1 MQNWDYRQ
9 YMDTMI
15 KTEVFLD
22 KINRNDLKYIKEW
35 FSDEQFL
42 KNYHYEIIHEK
53 SIRQLKKLYIKNN
66 ENVYRPF
73 AIRLEGEEEI
83 VGITEL
89 FDISDKNKT
98 AWISVGI
105 GNGRFQGKGYGKQAM
120 IQTIDYAFY
129 KLDLRKLQLAVIGYN
144 DRAISLYEGLGFVRE
159 GAYRKLVLHDSKEYD
174 LNLYG
179 MLKQEWK

>member
-1 MQNWDYRQ
+1 
-9 YMDTMI
+9 MI

-22 KINRNDLKYIKEW
+22 SIKKSDLTDIQKW

-42 KNYHYEIIHEK
+42 KNYHYEIIRETSLK
-53 SIRQLKKLYIKNN
+53 SLKKLYIKNN
-66 ENVYRPF
+66 EKVYRPF
-73 AIRLEGEEEI
+73 AIRLEGEDEI

-89 FDISDKNKT
+89 FDISDKNRT

-120 IQTIDYAFY
+120 IQTIDYAFN
-129 KLDLRKLQLAVIGYN
+129 KLNLRKLQLAVIGYN
-144 DRAISLYEGLGFVRE
+144 DKAISLYEGLGFVKE
-159 GAYRKLVLHDSKEYD
+159 GAFRKLVLFDNKEYD

-179 MLKQEWK
+179 ILKQEWKQGK